1 MRALGLDIGTT
12 TISAVVVKTDEREIE
27 KAYTISND
35 SFIGTD
41 LPWEKIQEPE
51 IIMRKVFQLL
61 DEIFEN
67 YRDIHTIGLTGQMHG
82 IVYLDENGKHIGPL
96 YTWQDGRG
104 NIPLGSISSEEI
116 RSEEF
121 SAEGE
126 RSICEILEEDY
137 GVKAYTGY
145 GLITHLYNS
154 RKNLVPEGVARV
166 CTIMDYLGMRLTGR
180 KTPLMHSSNAASLG
194 LYDAKEGCFMEEVL
208 RTAGADPG
216 GDGRI
221 YGDWHLP
228 RDSGE
233 CGNR

>member
-104 NIPLGSISSEEI
+104 NIPLGSIS
-116 RSEEF
+116 
-121 SAEGE
+121 
-126 RSICEILEEDY
+126 
-137 GVKAYTGY
+137 
-145 GLITHLYNS
+145 
-154 RKNLVPEGVARV
+154 
-166 CTIMDYLGMRLTGR
+166 
-180 KTPLMHSSNAASLG
+180 
-194 LYDAKEGCFMEEVL
+194 
-208 RTAGADPG
+208 
-216 GDGRI
+216 
-221 YGDWHLP
+221 
-228 RDSGE
+228 
-233 CGNR
+233 